1 MLKRSLLTCMTGA
14 LALSVGLVLAAD
26 PPLPAKEQVH
36 GSQVMTQKER
46 DAHRAKMNAAKT
58 AEEKERIRAE
68 EHARLKE
75 RAEQQGKAMP
85 EKPPASGGG
94 MGPGPGGGMGLGAGG
109 GPKR

>member
-1 MLKRSLLTCMTGA
+1 MLKRTLTYVTGA

-26 PPLPAKEQVH
+26 PPQPAQQQVH

-85 EKPPASGGG
+85 EKPPAKGGG
-94 MGPGPGGGMGLGAGG
+94 TGPGRSGWMVPGTGSE
-109 GPKR
+109 PKP